1 MEHYDEKLAQLQ
13 ADIARFRQLGAAL
26 EPLRE
31 RKKILESRVWNLKYT
46 LEQEQSEADRLENAG
61 LTVFFLRLSG
71 KLEEKR
77 SVAQAEVQAARVK
90 SEAASRELE
99 AVKAELTQTQQELA
113 TLRGCEERY
122 EAVFQEKQAR
132 VRAAGGEAAEK
143 LLAMEEALSALKVRE
158 KELSEAL
165 QAGEAALQTT
175 RQILDRLDSAK
186 KWGTWDL
193 VGGGLISDLAKHSHL
208 DDAQALVERLQ
219 GQLRRFQAELTDV
232 QVKCSL
238 QIQVDGFLRFADYFF
253 DGILSSWAVLDRIG
267 SAQDQ
272 VIRVQSQIENLLS
285 TLKTP
290 LANARAE
297 RNRLLSGIN
306 ALILESH

>member
-90 SEAASRELE
+90 YEAASRELE
-99 AVKAELTQTQQELA
+99 AVKAELTQTQQEHA

-122 EAVFQEKQAR
+122 EAVFKEKQAR

-186 KWGTWDL
+186 NWGTWDL
-193 VGGGLISDLAKHSHL
+193 VGGGLISDLAKHSQL

-253 DGILSSWAVLDRIG
+253 DGILSSWAVLDRIR

-272 VIRVQSQIENLLS
+272 VIRVQSQLENLLS

>member
-272 VIRVQSQIENLLS
+272 VIRVQNQIENLLS

-297 RNRLLSGIN
+297 RNQLLSGIN

>member
-90 SEAASRELE
+90 YEAASRELE
-99 AVKAELTQTQQELA
+99 AVKAELTQTQQEHA

-122 EAVFQEKQAR
+122 EAGFKEKQAR
-132 VRAAGGEAAEK
+132 VRTAGGEAAEK

-165 QAGEAALQTT
+165 QAGESALQTT

-186 KWGTWDL
+186 NWGTWDL
-193 VGGGLISDLAKHSHL
+193 VGGGLISDLAKHSQL

-219 GQLRRFQAELTDV
+219 GQQRRIQAELPDV

-238 QIQVDGFLRFADYFF
+238 QIQVDGFLRYADYFF
-253 DGILSSWAVLDRIG
+253 AGILSSWAVLDRIG

-285 TLKTP
+285 TLKPP

-306 ALILESH
+306 ALILEAH

>member
-61 LTVFFLRLSG
+61 LTVFFLRLRG

-122 EAVFQEKQAR
+122 EAVFKEKQAR

-143 LLAMEEALSALKVRE
+143 LLSMEEALSALKVRE

-186 KWGTWDL
+186 SWGTWDL

-219 GQLRRFQAELTDV
+219 GQLRRFQEELTDV

-285 TLKTP
+285 TLKPP

>member
-61 LTVFFLRLSG
+61 LTVFFLRLRG

-90 SEAASRELE
+90 YEAASRELE
-99 AVKAELTQTQQELA
+99 AVKAELTRTQQELA

-122 EAVFQEKQAR
+122 EAVFKEKQAL
-132 VRAAGGEAAEK
+132 VRSAGGEAAEK
-143 LLAMEEALSALKVRE
+143 LLSMEEALSALKVRE
-158 KELSEAL
+158 KELSEAM
-165 QAGEAALQTT
+165 QAGETALQTT
-175 RQILDRLDSAK
+175 RQILERLDSAK
-186 KWGTWDL
+186 NWGTWDL

-267 SAQDQ
+267 TAQDQ
-272 VIRVQSQIENLLS
+272 VIRVQSQIEILLS
-285 TLKTP
+285 TLKSP

>member
-113 TLRGCEERY
+113 TLRTVSKISFVVSLKR
-122 EAVFQEKQAR
+122 
-132 VRAAGGEAAEK
+132 RA
-143 LLAMEEALSALKVRE
+143 SP
-158 KELSEAL
+158 
-165 QAGEAALQTT
+165 
-175 RQILDRLDSAK
+175 
-186 KWGTWDL
+186 
-193 VGGGLISDLAKHSHL
+193 
-208 DDAQALVERLQ
+208 
-219 GQLRRFQAELTDV
+219 
-232 QVKCSL
+232 
-238 QIQVDGFLRFADYFF
+238 
-253 DGILSSWAVLDRIG
+253 SSV
-267 SAQDQ
+267 
-272 VIRVQSQIENLLS
+272 V
-285 TLKTP
+285 
-290 LANARAE
+290 
-297 RNRLLSGIN
+297 
-306 ALILESH
+306 